1 MALLSSPLDAPVAA
15 LVLRGGLADVLKSGL
30 LQFFEVFMF
39 GLMQQQSLLISS
51 LIEFANRH
59 HGDGEVVSRRVEGD
73 IHRYTWA
80 DVANRSRQMANALDG
95 LKLAQ
100 GARIATLAWNGYRHL
115 ELYFGVSGSGRV
127 LHTLNPRLHP
137 DQVVWIANH
146 AEDEILCFD
155 MTFLPLVQAVHAKC
169 TTIKHWVAMCDQDK
183 LPTDSGIPNLTSYET
198 LIAGHA
204 THYTWPQLDENTAS
218 SMCYTSGTTGNPK
231 AALYSHR
238 STLLHAYAAA
248 LPDVMCISARDSILP
263 VVPMF
268 HVNAWGIPYSAAMT
282 GAKLVFPGPALDGK
296 SIYELIEAEKV
307 TFAAGVPT
315 VWQMLLSQM
324 KPNALNFSSLKRTV
338 IGGSACPPAMID
350 AFRESYGVDVLHAWG
365 MTEMSPLGTLCTLKN
380 KHLDLPE
387 EAQMKLRLKQGRC
400 IFGVDMKIVNEAGES
415 LPHDGKTYGDLLV
428 KGPWIIREYY
438 KQEGPSPLLDGWFP
452 TGDVATIDEDG
463 FMQITDRS
471 KDVIKS
477 GGEWISSID
486 IENIAMA
493 HPEILMAACI
503 GMPHPKWDERPVV
516 CVVKKPGAELSA
528 ADLLK
533 FYEGKTAKWQIPD
546 DVIFVDAIPLGAT
559 GKMLKTKLRTQLAEY
574 KLPNL

>member
-1 MALLSSPLDAPVAA
+1 MALDGPIRTQGLHRPRGSHAKKWFVHATEIEKAPM
-15 LVLRGGLADVLKSGL
+15 L
-30 LQFFEVFMF
+30 

-51 LIEFANRH
+51 LIEFADRH

-73 IHRYTWA
+73 VHRYAWS
-80 DVANRSRQMANALDG
+80 DVANRSRQVANALDA
-95 LKLAQ
+95 LKLSL
-100 GARIATLAWNGYRHL
+100 GDRVATLAWNGYRHL

-146 AEDEILCFD
+146 AEDQVLCFD
-155 MTFLPLVQAVHAKC
+155 MSFLPLVQAVHARC
-169 TTIKHWVAMCDQDK
+169 TTVKHWVALCDADK
-183 LPTDSGIPNLTSYET
+183 LPTDTGIPNLISYEA
-198 LIAGHA
+198 LIAQHEA
-204 THYTWPQLDENTAS
+204 RYTWPDLDENTAS

-248 LPDVMCISARDSILP
+248 LPDVMCISARDAILP

-296 SIYELIEAEKV
+296 SVYDLIEAEKV

-315 VWQMLLSQM
+315 VWQMLLSHM
-324 KPNALNFSSLKRTV
+324 KPANLRFSSLKRTV

-350 AFRESYGVDVLHAWG
+350 AFRDDYGVDVLHAWG

-380 KHLDLPE
+380 KHLNLPA
-387 EAQMKLRLKQGRC
+387 EAQMKLRLKQGRS
-400 IFGVDMKIVNEAGES
+400 IFGVDIKIVNDAGEA

-428 KGPWIIREYY
+428 KGPWIIREYF
-438 KQEGPSPLLDGWFP
+438 KQEGPPPLVDGWFP

-493 HPEILMAACI
+493 HPDVAMAACV

-516 CVVKKPGAELSA
+516 CVVKKPGSLVTAP
-528 ADLLK
+528 DLLK

-546 DVIFVDAIPLGAT
+546 DVIFVEAIPLGAT
-559 GKMLKTKLRTQLAEY
+559 GKMLKTKLREQLAGY
-574 KLPNL
+574 KLPGI